1 MAWKGAGIIARG
13 GQYTSHIAVPRHG
26 QLLIDMKNNSMKNK
40 GNPKKK
46 KAIYEWIISEIKEA
60 EKYGIL
66 VNVEGVNY
74 SSEETAELFHVLE
87 DAVYMKEYLG
97 DSEGRIIQIN
107 FDKITGM

>member
-1 MAWKGAGIIARG
+1 
-13 GQYTSHIAVPRHG
+13 
-26 QLLIDMKNNSMKNK
+26 MKKENAKNK

-46 KAIYEWIISEIKEA
+46 RAIYEWIMGEIREA

-74 SSEETAELFHVLE
+74 SSDETVELFHVLE

-107 FDKITGM
+107 FDKITGV

>member
-1 MAWKGAGIIARG
+1 MERSWYDCPWWSIYITYSCASPWAI
-13 GQYTSHIAVPRHG
+13 P
-26 QLLIDMKNNSMKNK
+26 DMKNNGMKNK

>member
-1 MAWKGAGIIARG
+1 MGNCR
-13 GQYTSHIAVPRHG
+13 
-26 QLLIDMKNNSMKNK
+26 IDMKNNNTKSK

-46 KAIYEWIISEIKEA
+46 KAIYEWIVSEIKEA
-60 EKYGIL
+60 EKYGIA

-74 SSEETAELFHVLE
+74 SSDETKELFYVLE